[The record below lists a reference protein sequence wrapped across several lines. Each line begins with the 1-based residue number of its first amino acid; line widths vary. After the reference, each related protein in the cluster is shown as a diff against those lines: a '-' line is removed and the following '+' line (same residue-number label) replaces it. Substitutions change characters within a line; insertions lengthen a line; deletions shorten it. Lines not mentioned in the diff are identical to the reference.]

1 MVAKNFD
8 ILIVDDDEDV
18 AQAATLLLKT
28 HGYSARFET
37 NPERLLHQMEQQ
49 PARLLLLDM
58 NFKGTVYSGNEGLY
72 WLQQAKKKYPDL
84 IVIMITGY
92 GDVELAVKA
101 IKTGASDF
109 ILKPWQNDKLLSSI
123 QTAIRLHT
131 AKTAKAN
138 LPQNGTTQLIGEHP
152 KLIETLETVK
162 KVAPTDANVL
172 VTGENGTGKE
182 MIARLLHTQSNRKNN
197 PFVTVDMGSLNENLF
212 ESELFGHVKG
222 AFTDAREDRTGR
234 FEEANGG
241 TLFLDEI
248 GNLSPI
254 MQAKLL
260 SVLQNRTVYKVGSN
274 KPIPINIRLVC
285 ATNMPLLHMVKE
297 NTFRQDLLYRIN
309 TVEVNLPPLRERKE
323 DIAPLA
329 EYFTKQY
336 CAKYDKEPKQLHSI
350 TLKQLEKYH
359 WPGNVRELQHAL
371 ERAVILNDNGQLL
384 PGDFLLPIYEQGESE
399 KSTTF
404 NLEENEVHLIQQALK
419 KHGGNIS
426 KAAADL
432 GITRAALYRRMEK
445 YGI

>member
-1 MVAKNFD
+1 MVAKHFD

-37 NPERLLHQMEQQ
+37 NPERLLHQMEKQ

-72 WLQQAKKKYPDL
+72 WLQQVKKHYPDL

-131 AKTAKAN
+131 AKTSKPDDDASA
-138 LPQNGTTQLIGEHP
+138 TTQLVGRHP
-152 KLIETLETVK
+152 KLAETLETVK

-172 VTGENGTGKE
+172 ITGENGTGKE
-182 MIARLLHTQSNRKNN
+182 MIARLIHTQSNRKTK

-260 SVLQNRTVYKVGSN
+260 SALQNRTVYKVGSN
-274 KPIPINIRLVC
+274 KPIPVDIRLVC
-285 ATNMPLLHMVKE
+285 ATNMPLPAMVKE

-309 TVEVNLPPLRERKE
+309 TVEVHLPPLRDRKE
-323 DIAPLA
+323 DIALLA
-329 EYFTKQY
+329 DYFIQQY
-336 CAKYDKEPKQLHSI
+336 CAKYEKNTKQLHSL

-359 WPGNVRELQHAL
+359 WPGNVRELQHAI

-384 PGDFLLPIYEQGESE
+384 PGDFLLPIYEHGDIE
-399 KSTTF
+399 KNTTF
-404 NLEENEVHLIQQALK
+404 NLEENEMQLIQQALK
-419 KHGGNIS
+419 KNGGNIS

>member
-1 MVAKNFD
+1 MATKNFE

-18 AQAATLLLKT
+18 AHSATILLKA
-28 HGYSARFET
+28 HGYGARYET
-37 NPERLLHQMEQQ
+37 NPERLIHHMQQ
-49 PARLLLLDM
+49 LPVRLVLLDM

-72 WLQQAKKKYPDL
+72 WLQQLKKAYPDV

-101 IKTGASDF
+101 IKSGASDF
-109 ILKPWQNDKLLSSI
+109 ILKPWQNDKLLTSVS
-123 QTAIRLHT
+123 TAIRLHN

-138 LPQNGTTQLIGEHP
+138 TLPTDIEIIGEHP
-152 KLIETLETVK
+152 KLQETLDTVK

-172 VTGENGTGKE
+172 ITGENGTGKE
-182 MIARLLHTQSNRKNN
+182 MIARLLHAQSKRSNK

-222 AFTDAREDRTGR
+222 SFTDAREDRTGR

-248 GNLSPI
+248 GNLSPV

-260 SVLQNRTVYKVGSN
+260 SALQNRKIYKVGSN
-274 KPIPINIRLVC
+274 KPIDVDIRLIC
-285 ATNMPLLHMVKE
+285 ATNMPLLQMVKE

-309 TVEVNLPPLRERKE
+309 TVEVQLPPLRERKE
-323 DIAPLA
+323 DIELLA
-329 EYFTKQY
+329 EYFNQRY
-336 CAKYDKEPKQLHSI
+336 CKKYDKELKKLHPLTQKQL
-350 TLKQLEKYH
+350 QKYH
-359 WPGNVRELQHAL
+359 WPGNVRELQHAI
-371 ERAVILNDNGQLL
+371 ERAVILNDNGELL
-384 PGDFLLPIYEQGESE
+384 PGDFLLPIYEENPFERSA
-399 KSTTF
+399 TF
-404 NLEENEVHLIQQALK
+404 NLEENEINLIQQALK
-419 KHGGNIS
+419 KHNGNIS